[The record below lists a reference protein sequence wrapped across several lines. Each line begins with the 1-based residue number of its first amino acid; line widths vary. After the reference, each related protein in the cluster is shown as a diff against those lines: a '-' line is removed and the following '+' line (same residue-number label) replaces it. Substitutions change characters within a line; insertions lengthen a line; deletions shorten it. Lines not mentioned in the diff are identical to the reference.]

1 MTAID
6 IDQERESDESSVH
19 HDKSHESDRK
29 YEKYGESEEEG
40 YEAYKFKS
48 NIHSGQ
54 QRELNNSYESYG
66 KSNEEGYEEY
76 GKSSLPGENTAN
88 RENGNTDEADYDRYE
103 YDGAETPDQE
113 ANITSKKSCCKKG
126 RLLH

>member
-6 IDQERESDESSVH
+6 IDQERESDESSV
-19 HDKSHESDRK
+19 
-29 YEKYGESEEEG
+29 
-40 YEAYKFKS
+40 
-48 NIHSGQ
+48 
-54 QRELNNSYESYG
+54 SYDGG

-88 RENGNTDEADYDRYE
+88 RENGNTDDAVYDRHEYE
-103 YDGAETPDQE
+103 GAETPDQE
-113 ANITSKKSCCKKG
+113 ANIRSIKSCCKNG